1 MTLSLHNVG
10 LTALV
15 LVMMRFVELVE
26 VLVLMWLF
34 LVITWIL

>member
-1 MTLSLHNVG
+1 MTLSSHNVG
-10 LTALV
+10 LAALV

-34 LVITWIL
+34 VVITWIL